1 MPFLEGVLIILISI
15 NQTKKRLIIIK
26 NKTEM
31 EKKDNFYSANIMK
44 KEREIKKFLSEL
56 SLLKDDEKIEDR
68 FELYNEAI
76 IANKKLFKLLKQYSD
91 IQYSEFKNIPKITF
105 SKKNLLMIK
114 NKFLEFYEDFS
125 SYVQPLKKEMIQI
138 DFNEEEKL
146 ESNLKKRTSNVLE
159 DDEEN
164 IWSKP
169 YEFPNIIT
177 YEERSDTS
185 NKYIVLNFD
194 SSSLNSNNN
203 EF

>member
-1 MPFLEGVLIILISI
+1 
-15 NQTKKRLIIIK
+15 
-26 NKTEM
+26 
-31 EKKDNFYSANIMK
+31 MK
-44 KEREIKKFLSEL
+44 KNDYSYFVDIKKKLREIKKFLIEL
-56 SLLKDDEKIEDR
+56 LLLESDEKKEDR
-68 FELYNEAI
+68 FEEYKEAI
-76 IANKKLFKLLKQYSD
+76 IAKQKLFNLLRYSD
-91 IQYSEFKNIPKITF
+91 IQYSEFKKIPKISF
-105 SKKNLLMIK
+105 SKKNLSMIK

-125 SYVQPLKKEMIQI
+125 SYVEPLKKEMIQI

-146 ESNLKKRTSNVLE
+146 ESNLKKRTSNVFE

-169 YEFPNIIT
+169 SEFPNIIT

>member
-1 MPFLEGVLIILISI
+1 
-15 NQTKKRLIIIK
+15 
-26 NKTEM
+26 
-31 EKKDNFYSANIMK
+31 MK
-44 KEREIKKFLSEL
+44 KNDYSYFVDIKKKLREIKKFLIEL
-56 SLLKDDEKIEDR
+56 LLLESDEKKEDR
-68 FELYNEAI
+68 FEEYKEAI
-76 IANKKLFKLLKQYSD
+76 IAKQKLFNLLRYSD
-91 IQYSEFKNIPKITF
+91 IQYSEFKKIPKISF
-105 SKKNLLMIK
+105 SKKNLSMIK

-125 SYVQPLKKEMIQI
+125 SYVEPLKKEMIQI